1 VEYIIITFTLGT
13 ILKEKRI
20 KITKIRGDARERSWN
35 SVCRNE
41 NGKRI
46 TLWANGYG
54 LWPMVDIDRFE
65 LIPKNKRS
73 GQHRQMRYN
82 KLNNNHFLLVV
93 IDQFVHGSWSRN
105 ILGLKIQISQIN
117 IYQFSFFIKKWVRI

>member
-1 VEYIIITFTLGT
+1 M
-13 ILKEKRI
+13 
-20 KITKIRGDARERSWN
+20 
-35 SVCRNE
+35 
-41 NGKRI
+41 
-46 TLWANGYG
+46 GYG
-54 LWPMVDIDRFE
+54 LCPMVDIDRFE

-117 IYQFSFFIKKWVRI
+117 IYQFSFLSKNG